1 LDFCNIYSYICV
13 EENTEKEN
21 LFYLIKKRKVQMQKV
36 NTYMVLTSVAPMG
49 YMGAPAAD
57 YDCHM
62 GGTGMHK
69 LKV

>member
-1 LDFCNIYSYICV
+1 M
-13 EENTEKEN
+13 EKEN
-21 LFYLIKKRKVQMQKV
+21 LFYLVKKRKVQMQKV
-36 NTYMVLTSVAPMG
+36 NTYRVLASVAPMG

>member
-1 LDFCNIYSYICV
+1 
-13 EENTEKEN
+13 
-21 LFYLIKKRKVQMQKV
+21 MQKV

-57 YDCHM
+57 YDCSLA
-62 GGTGMHK
+62 GIGMSK